1 VATSPTTTLPHWD
14 ANSPTLLANLA
25 RIDAAVHD
33 DAVRRVTPTLKRM
46 REWHTVMMQGLDA
59 EDLTYVGRFRGMP
72 GFPALA
78 KDVEIAGIL
87 GTPYAEVY
95 AEALASESRVQAVVA
110 ALDAMYPTPEAL
122 DGDGREAV
130 IELAAYAHGEWVRIH
145 PFINGNGRTSRIWA
159 NLILQRYGM
168 PPVLAMRP
176 RPAGR
181 GYADAASACMNRD
194 LAPLAAYIRKAYD
207 AVVGAAKPGK
217 APPAIK
223 FVAKKA
229 AAKKTGSR

>member
-46 REWHTVMMQGLDA
+46 REWHTATMQGLDA
-59 EDLTYVGRFRGMP
+59 EDPTYVGRFRGMP
-72 GFPALA
+72 DFPALA

-87 GTPYAEVY
+87 GTPYAEVD
-95 AEALASESRVQAVVA
+95 AEALAFESRVQAVIA
-110 ALDAMYPTPEAL
+110 TLDAMYPTPEAL

-145 PFINGNGRTSRIWA
+145 PFANGNGRTARLWA
-159 NLILQRYGM
+159 NFIFMRYGIE
-168 PPVLAMRP
+168 PVIRLRP
-176 RPAGR
+176 RPAY
-181 GYADAASACMNRD
+181 GY
-194 LAPLAAYIRKAYD
+194 
-207 AVVGAAKPGK
+207 GAAG
-217 APPAIK
+217 
-223 FVAKKA
+223 A
-229 AAKKTGSR
+229 AAMRGDWQPTATVFRRLLADVYGTRRVLRSSATRSKRPARPKPPP

>member
-1 VATSPTTTLPHWD
+1 VAPSPAPPLPHWD

-25 RIDAAVHD
+25 LIDAAVHD

-46 REWHTVMMQGLDA
+46 REWHTTMLKGLDA
-59 EDLTYVGRFRGMP
+59 EDPAYVGRFRGMP
-72 GFPALA
+72 GYPALA
-78 KDVEIAGIL
+78 KDVEVAGIL
-87 GTPYAEVY
+87 GTLYADVD
-95 AEALASESRVQAVVA
+95 AEALEFESRVQAVVA

-122 DGDGREAV
+122 DDDGREAV

-145 PFINGNGRTSRIWA
+145 PFINGNGRTARIWA
-159 NLILQRYGM
+159 NLTLQRYGM

-207 AVVGAAKPGK
+207 ALVGAVKPGK
-217 APPAIK
+217 APPAFK
-223 FVAKKA
+223 FVAKKVP
-229 AAKKTGSR
+229 AKKTGSR